1 MRRNMKRL
9 NHIAIAVS
17 DLDAA
22 EQTYRDVL
30 GLEWQ
35 GREEVVS
42 QKVMTSTFGI
52 GESQVELIN
61 PTAEDSPIAAY
72 LAKRGNGL
80 HHICFEVDDIEAETE
95 RLKRRGVRLL
105 SEKPTAGVRGSKVVF
120 LHPKDANGV
129 LVELVEKA
137 R

>member
-1 MRRNMKRL
+1 MNRI
-9 NHIAIAVS
+9 NHIAIAVT
-17 DLDAA
+17 DLEAA
-22 EQTYRDVL
+22 ETTYRDVL

-42 QKVMTSTFGI
+42 QKVMTSIFRM
-52 GESQVELIN
+52 GESRVELIS
-61 PTAEDSPIAAY
+61 PTAEDSPIAAF

-80 HHICFEVDDIEAETE
+80 HHICFEVENIEAEMQ
-95 RLKRRGVRLL
+95 RLKSRGARLL
-105 SEKPTAGVRGSKVVF
+105 SEKPTAGVGKSKVIF
-120 LHPKDANGV
+120 LRPQDAHGV